1 MAQLAPFVAFV
12 ALLLIN
18 TSYCS
23 ADKVYC
29 VIPTQPNATS
39 CSLCPP
45 NSIHCTTLSEYA
57 QEAET
62 YFTSNTT
69 MSFLLG
75 NHALDISVIVANVS
89 RLMMYGEF
97 SSDSI
102 ATIVRNGSAGFS
114 FINAVDINIYSLA
127 FTSCNRSWSCD
138 SSPDSN
144 SALHLESTQ

>member
-45 NSIHCTTLSEYA
+45 NSIHCSTLSEYA

-62 YFTSNTT
+62 YLVNTS
-69 MSFLLG
+69 
-75 NHALDISVIVANVS
+75 H
-89 RLMMYGEF
+89 
-97 SSDSI
+97 SS
-102 ATIVRNGSAGFS
+102 
-114 FINAVDINIYSLA
+114 
-127 FTSCNRSWSCD
+127 
-138 SSPDSN
+138 
-144 SALHLESTQ
+144 